1 MEKLYID
8 LNKKQ
13 KLARLKEVAFIFF
26 KLGIV
31 AFGGPAAH
39 VAMMEDE
46 FVTKRNWLSRS
57 KFLDLISITHLIPG
71 PNSTELALFIGL
83 ERAGGLGLL
92 LAGLTFIF
100 PAMVLTMIFGFV
112 YVTYGSLP
120 QLEGVLMAIKPA
132 IIVII
137 LSAVLRLGKNII
149 TSKEKIVL
157 MVLISLAYLLGVS
170 EFVLLI
176 SSGIIFSIYLN
187 KKSIKKKIFAI
198 EPTSLSLIFL
208 IFVKIG
214 SILYGSGYVLLAFLE
229 RELVD
234 RRNLLTMTQLIDSI
248 AIGEFTPGPVLTTSS
263 FIGYILNGIPGGIVA
278 TIGIFLPSF
287 IVVLLISKVV
297 KNIRDSKLVSG
308 FLDGVNVA
316 SVVLMAIVTIKL
328 ATNSIV
334 NPFTTLIFIAVF
346 ALKFKYKLNSAYLV
360 LGSGLVGYIVS
371 LIWLHF

>member
-371 LIWLHF
+371 LI